1 MRKIKFLIY
10 VVLAFLLFANFNVKA
25 ESNSDDFQKVLT
37 DGTLNIKSVEP
48 KDNTEIELFIVEGV
62 KKSLNDSG
70 KYFIYTNSPDDYT
83 KNEDGSYNV
92 KLFLQDK
99 ADYTKEK
106 SYDVKVYFSNEK
118 RIESI
123 TKKVDGIKQTL
134 NMNSYA
140 VVDLGFVNFL
150 YAMGENHDET
160 DNIDLGLLYS
170 NDLVKTI
177 GNNNISYSVDNRMG
191 NDLPYDTEAAGFMVI
206 YYDDVAYGVVNQ
218 VGVQLR
224 NIIYIPNDTVD
235 TNEAYIEAAMKRIK
249 EYFGSDVNIK
259 IEPYKKISD
268 VLNTYDSY
276 LDTGV
281 RGDFIPDYAL
291 DEYYNGMNNK
301 LDMTYKITVNGHS
314 HYMLIEKNSAKMIT
328 PLFNVKDDINDVSI
342 SATSG
347 NVPLDTTINVNY
359 IDEESEEY
367 KRIDNAINGEFSA
380 IDLTLY
386 SSVKKSNIT
395 KLNNG
400 KFLVTIPVDPI
411 LNNKTITTYY
421 LNSNNELEEHT
432 TTIKDGYASF
442 ETDHFSTYILAEK
455 QVDNNVQDS
464 VQNDVNNSNI
474 NVPATFDGI
483 TTSIV
488 IGLISLGGLILIKLY
503 IKKTKV
509 N

>member
-1 MRKIKFLIY
+1 MEKIKFFVY
-10 VVLAFLLFANFNVKA
+10 VLVGVILFTTFDVSA
-25 ESNSDDFQKVLT
+25 ETYSEVYKEITT

-48 KDNTEIELFIVEGV
+48 KDNMELELFIVEGV
-62 KKSLNDSG
+62 KKRLNDSG
-70 KYFIYTNSPDDYT
+70 KYFIYTNAPDEYI

-92 KLFLQDK
+92 KIFLDSK
-99 ADYTKEK
+99 NGSTSENHDL
-106 SYDVKVYFSNEK
+106 KVYFSNEK

-123 TKKVDGIKQTL
+123 TKKVDDIKQTL

-170 NDLVKTI
+170 NDLIKTI

-206 YYDDVAYGVVNQ
+206 YYNDVAYGVINQ

-224 NIIYIPNDTVD
+224 NIMYIPNDTVD
-235 TNEAYIEAAMKRIK
+235 TDQAYIEAAMRRIK
-249 EYFGSDVNIK
+249 EYFGSNVNIK

-268 VLNTYDSY
+268 VLNTYDAY
-276 LDTGV
+276 LNTGV

-291 DEYYNGMNNK
+291 NDYYNGVNNK

-314 HYMLIEKNSAKMIT
+314 HYMLIEKDSSKMIT
-328 PLFNVKDDINDVSI
+328 PLFNVKDDVNDVSI
-342 SATSG
+342 STTSG
-347 NVPLDTTINVNY
+347 NVPLDTTIFVNY
-359 IDEESEEY
+359 IKEESEEY
-367 KRIDNAINGEFSA
+367 KRIDNAISGEFTA

-386 SSVKKSNIT
+386 SSVKKENIT
-395 KLNNG
+395 KLDNG

-421 LNSNNELEEHT
+421 LNTNNILEEHST
-432 TTIKDGYASF
+432 TVKDGYASF

-455 QVDNNVQDS
+455 QVVDNSSNNVS
-464 VQNDVNNSNI
+464 NNI
-474 NVPATFDGI
+474 DVPATLDNVTI
-483 TTSIV
+483 YLLV
-488 IGLISLGGLILIKLY
+488 GLISVLGLVGSGLY
-503 IKKTKV
+503 IKKM